1 MSYFKA
7 GRLDDERFHGYVLKP
22 LHLRSDKP
30 ENPIKKT
37 ILIRT
42 FGNKEQI
49 TIKFYGT
56 ERDKKAN

>member
-30 ENPIKKT
+30 
-37 ILIRT
+37 
-42 FGNKEQI
+42 
-49 TIKFYGT
+49 
-56 ERDKKAN
+56 